1 MYILYLKGG
10 KLVNV
15 GLVWKIIFD
24 CIVVMVGVVKVV
36 RVGVGFVDMIVIG
49 LDRFSLDIFVVMDWV
64 GDGYL
69 KFFRLLVKFF
79 INVLWIVCVVFG
91 IFIIGFRFGNV
102 LVIFLGVFVFVL
114 VFFSFIF
121 WYL

>member
-1 MYILYLKGG
+1 
-10 KLVNV
+10 
-15 GLVWKIIFD
+15 
-24 CIVVMVGVVKVV
+24 MVGVVKVV

-79 INVLWIVCVVFG
+79 INVLWILYVVFG